1 MKQNN
6 TKGVTKKNKT
16 IQGRDEDE
24 DDDGYDIKAGGYD
37 IEEGN
42 EKEEKL
48 ITKS

>member
-6 TKGVTKKNKT
+6 TKIVTKKNKT

-24 DDDGYDIKAGGYD
+24 DDYDIKTGGHD

-42 EKEEKL
+42 DKEEKL
-48 ITKS
+48 ISKS